1 MALNGEIMS
10 NVTLLVILSA
20 LVLLCGVFLTFSW
33 QKYLGN
39 RRHKKHPKGE

>member
-1 MALNGEIMS
+1 MS
-10 NVTLLVILSA
+10 NITLLVILSA

-33 QKYLGN
+33 QNYLDN